1 MNTKNRD
8 FYKDV
13 FGELKRWGLL
23 LESDPRLP
31 SVCTVISGEP
41 MKGSWWSHPMAQTI
55 FQVNE
60 RLDDH
65 PDVLIA
71 KLLAGKVTFV
81 HRQLWP
87 ALLAV
92 AISEEP
98 WQMRHLP
105 DSAQKVLKFLKSAG
119 SVRSDELRIGTVGRK
134 ELSESVRILERRLLI
149 HSEQV
154 HTESGAHAKVL
165 ESWESW
171 AASAKVKIG
180 KIAVADAKKSFEQ
193 RVRELNDA
201 FNGKVTLPWQ
211 TKLLLSKGSPER

>member
-1 MNTKNRD
+1 MSTKNRD
-8 FYKDV
+8 YYEDV
-13 FGELKRWGLL
+13 FRELKKWGLV
-23 LESDPRLP
+23 LESDPKLP
-31 SVCTVISGEP
+31 SVCTVITGEP

-81 HRQLWP
+81 HRQFWP

-92 AISEEP
+92 ASSREP
-98 WQMRHLP
+98 WQIRNLP
-105 DSAQKVLKFLKSAG
+105 DTAQKVLKFLKNAE
-119 SVRSDELRIGTVGRK
+119 SVRSDELRIGTIGRK
-134 ELSESVRILERRLLI
+134 ELNESVRILERRLLI

-171 AASAKVKIG
+171 AASARLKVG
-180 KIAVADAKKSFEQ
+180 EMSVAEAKKSLEQ
-193 RVRELNDA
+193 RVQELNKRFD
-201 FNGKVTLPWQ
+201 GKATLPWQ
-211 TKLLLSKGSPER
+211 

>member
-1 MNTKNRD
+1 
-8 FYKDV
+8 
-13 FGELKRWGLL
+13 
-23 LESDPRLP
+23 
-31 SVCTVISGEP
+31 
-41 MKGSWWSHPMAQTI
+41 MAQTI

-65 PDVLIA
+65 PDVLIT

-81 HRQLWP
+81 HRQFWP

-92 AISEEP
+92 ATSEEP

-119 SVRSDELRIGTVGRK
+119 SVRSDALRIGTVGRK

-171 AASAKVKIG
+171 AASAKIKMG
-180 KIAVADAKKSFEQ
+180 KITVDDAKNSFEQ
-193 RVRELNDA
+193 RVQELNDA

-211 TKLLLSKGSPER
+211 SKLRLPKGSTER

>member
-1 MNTKNRD
+1 MSTKNRD
-8 FYKDV
+8 YYDDV
-13 FGELKRWGLL
+13 FRELKKWGLL

-31 SVCTVISGEP
+31 SVCRIITGEP

-71 KLLAGKVTFV
+71 KLLAGKVSFI
-81 HRQLWP
+81 HRQFWP

-92 AISEEP
+92 ATSKEP
-98 WQMRHLP
+98 WQIRNLP
-105 DSAQKVLKFLKSAG
+105 DTAQKVLKFLKSAG
-119 SVRSDELRIGTVGRK
+119 AVRSDELSIGTVGRK
-134 ELSESVRILERRLLI
+134 VLNESVRILERRLLI
-149 HSEQV
+149 HSRQV

-171 AASAKVKIG
+171 AAASKLRAGEIS
-180 KIAVADAKKSFEQ
+180 VATAKKNFEQ
-193 RVRELNDA
+193 RVRELNEKFGGQVA
-201 FNGKVTLPWQ
+201 LPWQ
-211 TKLLLSKGSPER
+211 

>member
-1 MNTKNRD
+1 MKMKGSHASFNE
-8 FYKDV
+8 V
-13 FGELKRWGLL
+13 FAQLEKFGLL
-23 LESDPRLP
+23 LESDPKLP
-31 SVCTVISGEP
+31 NVCTLITGEP
-41 MKGSWWSHPMAQTI
+41 MKGSWWSHPVAQTI

-81 HRQLWP
+81 HRRFWP

-92 AISEEP
+92 ATSQEP
-98 WQMRHLP
+98 WQMRNLS
-105 DSAQKVLKFLKSAG
+105 DTAQKVLKYVKKAG
-119 SVRSDELRIGTVGRK
+119 SVRSDELSIGTVGRK

-149 HSEQV
+149 HAQQV

-171 AASAKVKIG
+171 AASAKLKAG
-180 KIAVADAKKSFEQ
+180 EKSVAKAKKSFEQ
-193 RVRELNDA
+193 RVEELNDK
-201 FNGKVTLPWQ
+201 FDGKVTLPWQ
-211 TKLLLSKGSPER
+211 

>member
-1 MNTKNRD
+1 MSTKNRD
-8 FYKDV
+8 YYEDV
-13 FGELKRWGLL
+13 FRELKKWGLL
-23 LESDPRLP
+23 LESDPKLP
-31 SVCTVISGEP
+31 SVCRIITGEP

-65 PDVLIA
+65 PDVLMA

-81 HRQLWP
+81 HRQFWP

-92 AISEEP
+92 ATSREP
-98 WQMRHLP
+98 WQIRNLP
-105 DSAQKVLKFLKSAG
+105 DTAQKVLKFLKNAE
-119 SVRSDELRIGTVGRK
+119 SVRSDELRIGTIGRK
-134 ELSESVRILERRLLI
+134 ELNESVRILERRLLI

-171 AASAKVKIG
+171 AASARLKVG
-180 KIAVADAKKSFEQ
+180 EMPVAEAKKSLEQ
-193 RVRELNDA
+193 RVQELNKRFD
-201 FNGKVTLPWQ
+201 GKATLPWQ
-211 TKLLLSKGSPER
+211 

>member
-1 MNTKNRD
+1 MSTKNRD
-8 FYKDV
+8 YYEDV
-13 FGELKRWGLL
+13 FRELKKWGLL
-23 LESDPRLP
+23 LESDPKLP
-31 SVCTVISGEP
+31 SVCTIITGEP
-41 MKGSWWSHPMAQTI
+41 MKGSWWSHSMAQTI

-81 HRQLWP
+81 HRQFWP

-92 AISEEP
+92 ATSREP
-98 WQMRHLP
+98 WQIRNLP
-105 DSAQKVLKFLKSAG
+105 DTAQKVLKFLKNAE
-119 SVRSDELRIGTVGRK
+119 SVRSDELSIGTIGRK
-134 ELSESVRILERRLLI
+134 ELNESVRILERRLLI

-171 AASAKVKIG
+171 AASARLKVG
-180 KIAVADAKKSFEQ
+180 EMSVAEAKKSFEQ
-193 RVRELNDA
+193 RVQELNKRFD
-201 FNGKVTLPWQ
+201 GKATLPWQ
-211 TKLLLSKGSPER
+211 

>member
-1 MNTKNRD
+1 MSTKNRD
-8 FYKDV
+8 YYEDV
-13 FGELKRWGLL
+13 FRALKKWGLL
-23 LESDPRLP
+23 LESDPKLP
-31 SVCTVISGEP
+31 SVCRIITGEP

-81 HRQLWP
+81 HRQCWP

-92 AISEEP
+92 ATSREP
-98 WQMRHLP
+98 WQIRNLP
-105 DSAQKVLKFLKSAG
+105 DTAQKVLKFLKNAE
-119 SVRSDELRIGTVGRK
+119 SVRSDELSIGTIGRK
-134 ELSESVRILERRLLI
+134 ELNESVRILERRLLI

-171 AASAKVKIG
+171 AASARLKVG
-180 KIAVADAKKSFEQ
+180 EMSVAEAKKRLEQ
-193 RVRELNDA
+193 RVQELNKRFD
-201 FNGKVTLPWQ
+201 GKAPLPWQ
-211 TKLLLSKGSPER
+211 

>member
-1 MNTKNRD
+1 MSTKNRD
-8 FYKDV
+8 YYEDV
-13 FGELKRWGLL
+13 FGELKKWGLL

-31 SVCTVISGEP
+31 SVCTIITGEP

-81 HRQLWP
+81 HRQFWP

-92 AISEEP
+92 ATSKGP
-98 WQMRHLP
+98 WQMRNLP
-105 DSAQKVLKFLKSAG
+105 EAAQQVLKFLKKAG
-119 SVRSDELRIGTVGRK
+119 SVRSDELKIGTVGRK

-149 HSEQV
+149 HSRQV

-171 AASAKVKIG
+171 AASAKLKTGEISL
-180 KIAVADAKKSFEQ
+180 AEATECLEQ
-193 RVRELNDA
+193 RVQELNEKFA
-201 FNGKVTLPWQ
+201 GKVKLPWQ
-211 TKLLLSKGSPER
+211 

>member
-1 MNTKNRD
+1 MSTKNRD
-8 FYKDV
+8 QYEDV
-13 FGELKRWGLL
+13 FGELKKWGLL
-23 LESDPRLP
+23 LESDPKLP
-31 SVCTVISGEP
+31 SVCTIITGEP

-65 PDVLIA
+65 EDVVIA
-71 KLLAGKVTFV
+71 KLLAGKVTFI
-81 HRQLWP
+81 HRQFWP

-92 AISEEP
+92 GTSKEP
-98 WQMRHLP
+98 WQMRNLSDTP
-105 DSAQKVLKFLKSAG
+105 QKVLKLLKKTG
-119 SVRSDELRIGTVGRK
+119 SVRSDELTIDTVARK

-149 HSEQV
+149 HSRQV

-171 AASAKVKIG
+171 AASAKLKAGEIP
-180 KIAVADAKKSFEQ
+180 VAKAKKSLEQ
-193 RVRELNDA
+193 RVQELNER

-211 TKLLLSKGSPER
+211 

>member
-1 MNTKNRD
+1 VNTKNRD
-8 FYKDV
+8 YYEDV
-13 FGELKRWGLL
+13 FRELKKWGLL
-23 LESDPRLP
+23 LESDPKLP
-31 SVCTVISGEP
+31 SVCTIITGEP

-81 HRQLWP
+81 DRQFWP

-92 AISEEP
+92 AMSREP
-98 WQMRHLP
+98 WQMRNLP
-105 DSAQKVLKFLKSAG
+105 DTAQKVLKFLKNAESA
-119 SVRSDELRIGTVGRK
+119 RTDELKIGTVGRK

-149 HSEQV
+149 HSKQV
-154 HTESGAHAKVL
+154 HTRSGAHAKVL

-171 AASAKVKIG
+171 AASAKLKTGEISLA
-180 KIAVADAKKSFEQ
+180 KAKKTLEQ
-193 RVRELNDA
+193 RVEELNERFD
-201 FNGKVTLPWQ
+201 GKVKLPWQ
-211 TKLLLSKGSPER
+211 

>member
-1 MNTKNRD
+1 MSTKNRD
-8 FYKDV
+8 YYEDV
-13 FGELKRWGLL
+13 FRELKKWGLV
-23 LESDPRLP
+23 LESDPKLP
-31 SVCTVISGEP
+31 SVCTVITGEP

-65 PDVLIA
+65 PDVLMA

-81 HRQLWP
+81 HRQFWP

-92 AISEEP
+92 AMSREP
-98 WQMRHLP
+98 WQIRNLP
-105 DSAQKVLKFLKSAG
+105 DTAQKVLKFLKNAE
-119 SVRSDELRIGTVGRK
+119 SVRSDELRIGTIGRK
-134 ELSESVRILERRLLI
+134 ELNESVRILERRLLI

-171 AASAKVKIG
+171 AASARLKVG
-180 KIAVADAKKSFEQ
+180 EMSVAEAKKSLEQ
-193 RVRELNDA
+193 RVQELNKRFD
-201 FNGKVTLPWQ
+201 GKATLPWQ
-211 TKLLLSKGSPER
+211 

>member
-1 MNTKNRD
+1 MKNGD
-8 FYKDV
+8 YYQDV
-13 FGELKRWGLL
+13 FGELKKWGLL

-31 SVCTVISGEP
+31 SVCGIITGEP

-81 HRQLWP
+81 HRQFWS

-92 AISEEP
+92 ATSKEQ
-98 WQMRHLP
+98 WQMRNLP
-105 DSAQKVLKFLKSAG
+105 GTAQKVLKFLKNAG
-119 SVRSDELRIGTVGRK
+119 TVRSNELTIGTVGRK
-134 ELSESVRILERRLLI
+134 ELNESVRILERRLLV
-149 HSEQV
+149 HSKQV

-165 ESWESW
+165 ESWGSW
-171 AASAKVKIG
+171 AAAAKLKAGEMSVG
-180 KIAVADAKKSFEQ
+180 EAKKSLEQ
-193 RVRELNDA
+193 RVQELNERFD
-201 FNGKVTLPWQ
+201 GKATLPWQ
-211 TKLLLSKGSPER
+211 